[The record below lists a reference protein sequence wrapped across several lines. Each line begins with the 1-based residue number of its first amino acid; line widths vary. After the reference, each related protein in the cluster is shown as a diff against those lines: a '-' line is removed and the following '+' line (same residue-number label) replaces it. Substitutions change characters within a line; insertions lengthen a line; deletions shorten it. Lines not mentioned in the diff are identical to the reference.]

1 MKFSVIIPAHN
12 EAKFLPACL
21 SAVNR
26 AITQH
31 HADAEIIV
39 ILNRCTDATE
49 QIALS
54 NGARVVREDQRNL
67 SAIRNTGAR
76 AATGDVLVTVDAD
89 SIVSENLFA
98 EIEQKLKTGRYIGG
112 GVTIRME
119 RTSPGIALTML
130 MLNVFMFFTRLSG
143 GVYWCSLEDF
153 RAVDGFDEKLPF
165 GEDLDFAKR
174 LRAHGHLT
182 RRSFTTLKQAYIVT
196 SCRKFDK
203 FGDWYFFK
211 MVLFHSKEVRDGLQ
225 GKSTEFQDSYFYDFN
240 NPDQ

>member
-26 AITQH
+26 AIARHQ
-31 HADAEIIV
+31 ADAEIIV
-39 ILNRCTDATE
+39 ILNRCTDDTE
-49 QIALS
+49 QIAIT
-54 NGARVVREDQRNL
+54 NGARVLREDRRNL

-98 EIEQKLKTGRYIGG
+98 EIEQKLKTRRYIGG
-112 GVTIRME
+112 GITIRME

-143 GVYWCSLEDF
+143 GVYWCFLDDF
-153 RAVDGFDEKLPF
+153 RAIDGFNEKMPF
-165 GEDLDFAKR
+165 GEDLEFARR
-174 LRAHGHLT
+174 LRTHGRLT
-182 RRSFTTLKQAYIVT
+182 RRSFTTLKRAYIIT
-196 SCRKFDK
+196 SCRKFDQ
-203 FGDWYFFK
+203 FGDWHFFK
-211 MVLFHSKEVRDGLQ
+211 MALCDSKVVRQGLQ
-225 GKSTEFQDSYFYDFN
+225 GKSTEFQDRYYYDFN
-240 NPDQ
+240 THDQ